1 MNTYFKRLTN
11 MLDCYYQS
19 QGRKSHEGHIEDRVI
34 KYLCKESDEFRKIMK
49 ERKLE
54 KLSGEDFSYLIST
67 FENKHELADEI
78 LKGQLFNKMEIIEAN
93 QNREKAIYP
102 DIDSLYVKLNKA
114 TGGCGLFTYLLRSLK
129 DTNYIAA
136 KKYEE
141 LVDVLV
147 SAEGDVLEN
156 INFYALP
163 YTNNFAFFTPE
174 YLKLLLDYDCEI
186 QLKNVVFNEIM
197 NMDGK
202 VVEKINNLGGNE
214 FLKALNFMMNL
225 SSFPSRIHIIE
236 MLLEKNMCHPFILSK
251 INVFPKKLIEY
262 LGKTENVDE
271 KTKENQKRLLED
283 MCWMEQEEYEA
294 ILCTSKEQD
303 SNLLELLVNDQFRK
317 FGMETR
323 AFLLKKL
330 AYLDGDSQEKN
341 QTRYHMKAQFL
352 VGDEEKPGF
361 LTKINPSYFV
371 ETFQFIQKERNI
383 EVLDM
388 KFLVL
393 NRLRKQIEKKSLSA
407 QTYSRYLKSLEN
419 SISGLDPKNQIKYLD
434 SHSRYFKKHS
444 LEEFVEQINSTR
456 HKEELIAAMSENKKY
471 KNLKYSYKLVDFIE
485 RYSTMDLY
493 DPRVASK
500 IIEQMSN
507 CQTHEGREK
516 IYNRVNSSTFY
527 EASIDRQD
535 TILDDD
541 LPGYPMMLESMD
553 VLDMQVLIPDYS
565 HAQSVLEE
573 KSEITFHDKD
583 TKIRIKLMR
592 KDKST

>member
-19 QGRKSHEGHIEDRVI
+19 QGRKSHEGHIEDRVV
-34 KYLCKESDEFRKIMK
+34 KYLCKESDEFKKIMK

-54 KLSGEDFSYLIST
+54 KLSGEAFSYLVST
-67 FENKHELADEI
+67 LENKHGLADVI
-78 LKGQLFNKMEIIEAN
+78 LKSQLLNKMEIIEASK
-93 QNREKAIYP
+93 NRGKAIYP

-114 TGGCGLFTYLLRSLK
+114 TGGSVFLPYLQRGLK

-147 SAEGDVLEN
+147 STEDAILEN
-156 INFYALP
+156 ISFYIP
-163 YTNNFAFFTPE
+163 YTNFAFFTPE
-174 YLKLLLDYDCEI
+174 YLKLFLDYDCEI
-186 QLKNVVFNEIM
+186 QLKNVVFNELM

-202 VVEKINNLGGNE
+202 VVEKINNLGGDE
-214 FLKALNFMMNL
+214 FSKALDFMMNL

-236 MLLEKNMCHPFILSK
+236 MLLEENMYHSFILKK
-251 INVFPKKLIEY
+251 INVLPENLIKY
-262 LGKTENVDE
+262 LGQTENVDE
-271 KTKENQKRLLED
+271 RTKENQKRVLED
-283 MCWMEQEEYEA
+283 TCVMDQEEYEG
-294 ILCTSKEQD
+294 ILWTSKEQD

-317 FGMETR
+317 FSMETR

-330 AYLDGDSQEKN
+330 AYLDGDTQEKN

-371 ETFQFIQKERNI
+371 ETFQFIQKEKNI

-393 NRLRKQIEKKSLSA
+393 SRLRKQIEKKSLSA
-407 QTYSRYLKSLEN
+407 QIYSRYLKSLEN
-419 SISGLDPKNQIKYLD
+419 SISGMDPKDQIKYLD
-434 SHSRYFKKHS
+434 SHSRFFEKHS
-444 LEEFVEQINSTR
+444 LEKLAKQVNETS
-456 HKEELIAAMSENKKY
+456 HKQELIAAMSENRKY
-471 KNLKYSYKLVDFIE
+471 KNLKYSYKLVDFIA
-485 RYSTMDLY
+485 RYSTRALY
-493 DPRVASK
+493 DANVASK
-500 IIEQMSN
+500 IIEQMRN
-507 CQTHEGREK
+507 CQTYKGRKK
-516 IYNRVNSSTFY
+516 IYHTVNSSNFSQM
-527 EASIDRQD
+527 EIDKQHE
-535 TILDDD
+535 ILDNE
-541 LPGYPMMLESMD
+541 LPGYPMMLESME
-553 VLDMQVLIPDYS
+553 VMDMQVFIPDYS
-565 HAQSVLEE
+565 HAQNVLEE

>member
-1 MNTYFKRLTN
+1 MNIYVKRLTN

-19 QGRKSHEGHIEDRVI
+19 QGRKGHEGHIEDRVI

-49 ERKLE
+49 KRKLE

-67 FENKHELADEI
+67 LENEHGLADVI
-78 LKGQLFNKMEIIEAN
+78 LKSQLLNKMEMIEAN
-93 QNREKAIYP
+93 QNRGKAIYS

-114 TGGCGLFTYLLRSLK
+114 TGGSVFLTYLQSSLK

-147 SAEGDVLEN
+147 STEDAILEK
-156 INFYALP
+156 ISFDIP
-163 YTNNFAFFTPE
+163 YTNFAFFTPE
-174 YLKLLLDYDCEI
+174 YLKLFLDFDCET
-186 QLKNVVFNEIM
+186 QLKNIVFNELM

-202 VVEKINNLGGNE
+202 VVEKINNLGRDD
-214 FLKALNFMMNL
+214 FSKVLDFIMNL
-225 SSFPSRIHIIE
+225 SSFPSKIHIIE
-236 MLLEKNMCHPFILSK
+236 TLIEKKMCYSFILSK
-251 INVFPKKLIEY
+251 INALPENLIKY
-262 LGKTENVDE
+262 LGQTENVDE

-283 MCWMEQEEYEA
+283 MYRMEQEEYDA
-294 ILCTSKEQD
+294 ILRTSKEQD

-317 FGMETR
+317 FSMETR

-393 NRLRKQIEKKSLSA
+393 NRLRKQIEKKILSA

-553 VLDMQVLIPDYS
+553 VLDMQVLIPDYY

-573 KSEITFHDKD
+573 KSEITFRDKD